1 MYRFCFSLSTYPFA
15 CFSLVHAFLRAVHR
29 LSNERCIAK
38 RCGGAGGTE
47 RYIAKR
53 WGAVQRLKYVPF
65 PQFSGRR
72 ARVACPSLPE
82 DLRRD
87 FSFSF
92 PFSFH
97 LKNVVFGR
105 SLVQLILAA
114 LSLYLSEL
122 RKAPERA
129 CLAMH
134 HSVSSA

>member
-1 MYRFCFSLSTYPFA
+1 M
-15 CFSLVHAFLRAVHR
+15 HAFLRAVHR

-38 RCGGAGGTE
+38 RSGGAGGTE

-92 PFSFH
+92 PFSFR
-97 LKNVVFGR
+97 LKNVVFGG
-105 SLVQLILAA
+105 SLVQRILAA
-114 LSLYLSEL
+114 LSLYRYRRPSAG
-122 RKAPERA
+122 RGAPYRRVRA
-129 CLAMH
+129 
-134 HSVSSA
+134 

>member
-1 MYRFCFSLSTYPFA
+1 M
-15 CFSLVHAFLRAVHR
+15 HAFLRAVHR

-122 RKAPERA
+122 RKASERA